1 MERNSKVIVWE
12 GSAGPEEL
20 LHQETLFHCANGYIG
35 IRGCLEEGSPEGE
48 KSIRGQ
54 YINGFYDI
62 APMKQAEQLYG
73 FVNEKQVMLNVA
85 DTQTIRL
92 SVDKETVTMRRA
104 GKSTGR
110 RVLDMERGYAQRSFV
125 WEGRSGKRLSVD
137 IRRMASFAL
146 LPLFTIEYRFTAE
159 NFSGEVELLSV
170 HEGGVCNY
178 ADPGDPRVAAERG
191 EYLVPE
197 RVVCAGGRSEITART
212 KGSGLWVTTAVGHSV
227 RGAEPCGEPSAWRD
241 GHSASV
247 NYRLRVRE
255 GETATVVKYTVMCD
269 SRRYGGEDAGRI
281 LDEAMGTPLEV
292 WYRRQEEYL
301 RDFWERAGME
311 VEGDEVLAQSL
322 NFDLYCLLQSASR
335 DTQGNIAAK
344 GLSGEGYEGH
354 YFWDTE
360 MYILPFFMLTQPQT
374 ARNFLEF
381 RYGILDHAREN
392 ARVLGHKKGAL
403 FPWRTIMG
411 KECSGYYPS
420 GTAQYHINGDIAYA
434 AVAYYLASGDSDFLE
449 RCGAELLVE
458 TARLWLDVGNYAD
471 GAFRIHCVT
480 GPDEYTCM
488 VNNNYY
494 TNASAKFNLEW
505 AAKSVRIL
513 ERAGRGE
520 ALKRRL
526 GITEEELSQFEEA
539 ARRMYLPYCEA
550 LDINPQDDSFL
561 EKERWDLENTPK
573 EKFPL
578 LLHYHP
584 LHLYRYQVCKQA
596 DTVLAH
602 FIYEELQPLH
612 TVKNSYDYYEKIT
625 THDSSLSTCI
635 FGIMAA
641 RLGMTEKAYRYFEA
655 SSKLDLTNAHKNTG
669 DGIHTANMGGT
680 YMGVVYGFGGLRV
693 REDGISFR
701 PSIPKRWTSY
711 GYRIRYRNRILAV
724 RTDRERTVL
733 RLAEGE
739 PLRLRVYDT
748 EIELDGEAQVP
759 LAENGED

>member
-1 MERNSKVIVWE
+1 MTRNRKVIVWE
-12 GSAGPEEL
+12 GNAGQEEL

-35 IRGCLEEGSPEGE
+35 IRGCLEEGCPEGE
-48 KSIRGQ
+48 KNIRGQ

-92 SVDKETVTMRRA
+92 FADGEAVTQAGGGA
-104 GKSTGR
+104 GK
-110 RVLDMERGYAQRSFV
+110 RVLDMEKGWVQRRFT
-125 WEGRSGKRLSVD
+125 WEGRTGKKITVD

-146 LPLFTIEYRFTAE
+146 LPLFTIEYRITAE
-159 NFSGEVELLSV
+159 NFSGELELLSV
-170 HEGGVCNY
+170 HEGGVSNY
-178 ADPGDPRVAAERG
+178 SNPDDPRVAAESG
-191 EYLVPE
+191 TYLVPE
-197 RVVCAGGRSEITART
+197 QVSYGCGRSEITART
-212 KGSGLWVTTAVGHSV
+212 GKSDLWVTTAVEHRICGADTDRDPSAEQDGHSV
-227 RGAEPCGEPSAWRD
+227 
-241 GHSASV
+241 SV
-247 NYRLRVRE
+247 RYSLQARE
-255 GETATVVKYTVMCD
+255 KQTVTVTKYTIMCD
-269 SRRYGGEDAGRI
+269 SRRYVRGDAGRL
-281 LDEAMGTPLEV
+281 LDEALAVPLET
-292 WYRRQEEYL
+292 WYARQEAYL
-301 RDFWERAGME
+301 EAFWERAGME
-311 VEGDEVLAQSL
+311 VEGDDVLAQSL
-322 NFDLYCLLQSASR
+322 NFNLYCLLQSASR
-335 DTQGNIAAK
+335 DPQGNIAAK

-381 RYGILDHAREN
+381 RHGILDYAREN

-411 KECSGYYPS
+411 RECSGYYPS

-434 AVAYYLASGDSDFLE
+434 AVSYYLSTGDEEFLE

-458 TARLWLDVGNYAD
+458 TARLWMDVGNYVD
-471 GAFRIHCVT
+471 GTFRINCVT

-494 TNASAKFNLEW
+494 TNASAKFNLHW
-505 AAKSVRIL
+505 AAKSCRIL
-513 ERAGRGE
+513 EQAGRRE
-520 ALKRRL
+520 TLRRL
-526 GITEEELSQFEEA
+526 GITGEETDQFEKA

-561 EKERWDLENTPK
+561 QKERWDLANTPK
-573 EKFPL
+573 ENFPL

-602 FIYEELQPLH
+602 FIYEDLQPLH
-612 TVKNSYDYYEKIT
+612 TVRSSFDYYEQIT

-635 FGIMAA
+635 FGIVAA
-641 RLGMTEKAYRYFEA
+641 RLGMTEKAYRYFDI

-680 YMGVVYGFGGLRV
+680 YMGIVYGFGGLRI
-693 REDGISFR
+693 REEGVSFR
-701 PSIPKRWTSY
+701 PSIPRQWDSY
-711 GYRIRYRNRILAV
+711 SYRVVYRNSVLEI
-724 RTDRERTVL
+724 RTDREQTVF
-733 RLAEGE
+733 RLSAGE
-739 PLRLRVYDT
+739 PLYIRVYDR
-748 EIELDGEAQVP
+748 ELYLDGEAKV
-759 LAENGED
+759 LLRSVGEA